1 MFAQFWIWCSI
12 RAQFF
17 SFLQVCQFKNI
28 CKFEE
33 KKFTHVSLTI
43 TSWEENEGWRSSKL
57 PTPSTSRSYFTQNM
71 TGGGIGD
78 NR

>member
-1 MFAQFWIWCSI
+1 
-12 RAQFF
+12 
-17 SFLQVCQFKNI
+17 
-28 CKFEE
+28 
-33 KKFTHVSLTI
+33 VSLTI